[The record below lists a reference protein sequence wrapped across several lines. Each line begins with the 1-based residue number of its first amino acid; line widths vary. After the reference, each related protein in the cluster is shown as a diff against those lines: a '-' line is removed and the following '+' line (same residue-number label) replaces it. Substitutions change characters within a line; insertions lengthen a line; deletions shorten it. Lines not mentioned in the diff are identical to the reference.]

1 VSYYALF
8 YDVVDDFVARR
19 TVYRSEHLRLVEEA
33 HRRGELVLAG
43 ALAEPVDRAL
53 LIFRVA
59 DKRVVEDFARNDP
72 YVTSGLVTRW
82 EIRPW
87 SVVVGGEDAP

>member
-1 VSYYALF
+1 MSGGSWFALF

-19 TVYRSEHLRLVEEA
+19 APHRDAHLALAKESLA
-33 HRRGELVLAG
+33 RGELQLGG

-53 LIFRVA
+53 LVVRAA
-59 DKRVVEDFARNDP
+59 DRSVVEEFVRRDP
-72 YVTSGLVTRW
+72 YVTAGLVARW

-87 SVVVGGEDAP
+87 TVAVGG